1 MDLRAGGGKEHLM
14 VLIILAI
21 VLMEKVNAV
30 KVGQD
35 YGEDIEAAA
44 ADGEPD
50 PKEKEKVE
58 KKEKEKEKNKS
69 SQQKKGFGADA
80 FKKLNRQRQGGC
92 GFFGTIGCP
101 RFIYFAT
108 AYLWVIQGFLMNFI
122 INCRHPIY
130 GQFREPQPGDP
141 GSKPQLKRGVQVLI
155 RFFCMTFLDV
165 LRRGYDP
172 TKVFGPVYFL
182 SYNSNGPGCPHT

>member
-1 MDLRAGGGKEHLM
+1 M

-21 VLMEKVNAV
+21 VLMEKVNAM

-44 ADGEPD
+44 TDGEPD

-69 SQQKKGFGADA
+69 SQQKKGFSADA

-92 GFFGTIGCP
+92 GFFGTIGCN
-101 RFIYFAT
+101 RWIFCFDICINGLIFSSSFGIKESLAC
-108 AYLWVIQGFLMNFI
+108 IFLCI
-122 INCRHPIY
+122 L
-130 GQFREPQPGDP
+130 EA
-141 GSKPQLKRGVQVLI
+141 
-155 RFFCMTFLDV
+155 
-165 LRRGYDP
+165 
-172 TKVFGPVYFL
+172 
-182 SYNSNGPGCPHT
+182 